1 MPPFR
6 YPLGIM
12 SNPTVTLIHTGGTLG
27 MSPGEDAALAPG
39 PSLDRI
45 LEQVPELRLLA
56 DLRMVV
62 ACNQDSATLE
72 PEHILALARLIRTE
86 AAQSDGIVLIHGT
99 DTMAY
104 TASMLGFLLADLGKP
119 VVLTG
124 SQRPLA
130 YVRSDARG
138 NLVDA
143 VTLAGR
149 GVAEVGI
156 CFGDHWLR
164 GVAADK
170 VSVHRYEAFESPN
183 LPPLAELGLHV
194 QIHPHAGVFARQVPS
209 AVGATIESNLA
220 VYTPFPGMPWRL
232 PEARTRGVLIRAYGA
247 GNLPMGRADLRALFG
262 HCRAEDI
269 PVVIAS
275 QCLSGGVDLG
285 TYELGGMAEDLGG
298 LSGGFHTP
306 WAALAKLALLL
317 GAGGGVA
324 QAREAFRRS
333 WAGEPI

>member
-1 MPPFR
+1 MR
-6 YPLGIM
+6 
-12 SNPTVTLIHTGGTLG
+12 NVTLIHTGGTLG
-27 MSPGEDAALAPG
+27 MGPGEGDALAPG

-45 LEQVPELRLLA
+45 LEQVPELRELA

-72 PEHILALARLIRTE
+72 PEHLLTLARLIRDE
-86 AAQSDGIVLIHGT
+86 AATSDGIVLIHGT

-104 TASMLGFLLADLGKP
+104 TASVLGFLLADLGKP
-119 VVLTG
+119 VVITG

-143 VTLAGR
+143 VTLAAR

-183 LPPLAELGLHV
+183 LPALAELGLHV
-194 QIHPHAGVFARQVPS
+194 QIHPHAGTFPNRVPLDLGAALAS
-209 AVGATIESNLA
+209 ALE
-220 VYTPFPGMPWRL
+220 VYSPFPGMPWRL
-232 PEARTRGVLIRAYGA
+232 PDPGCQGVVLRAYGA
-247 GNLPMGRADLRALFG
+247 GNLPMDRPDLAKLFH
-262 HCRAEDI
+262 HCREREL
-269 PVVIAS
+269 PVVITT

-285 TYELGGMAEDLGG
+285 TYDLGRQAQVLG
-298 LSGGFHTP
+298 AISGGRHTT
-306 WAALAKLALLL
+306 WAALAKLALAL
-317 GAGGGVA
+317 GAGHGLEDV
-324 QAREAFRRS
+324 RRHFATS

>member
-1 MPPFR
+1 MTPQ
-6 YPLGIM
+6 
-12 SNPTVTLIHTGGTLG
+12 TVTLIHTGGTLG
-27 MSPGEDAALAPG
+27 MGPGEDACLAPG

-45 LEQVPELRLLA
+45 LEQVPELRELA
-56 DLRMVV
+56 ELRMVV
-62 ACNQDSATLE
+62 AFNQDSATLE

-86 AAQSDGIVLIHGT
+86 AASSDGVVLIHGT

-104 TASMLGFLLADLGKP
+104 TASVLGMLLADLGKP
-119 VVLTG
+119 VVITG

-143 VTLAGR
+143 VTLATK

-194 QIHPHAGVFARQVPS
+194 QIHPHAGVFPRQVPPGLGLALAS
-209 AVGATIESNLA
+209 AIE
-220 VYTPFPGMPWRL
+220 VYNPFPGMPWRL
-232 PEARTRGVLIRAYGA
+232 PEPGCRGVLIRAYGA
-247 GNLPMGRADLRALFG
+247 GNLPMARPDLQALLA
-262 HCRAEDI
+262 HCREQRL
-269 PVVIAS
+269 PVVITS
-275 QCLSGGVDLG
+275 QCLSGGVDLA
-285 TYELGGMAEDLGG
+285 TYELGNQAQQLGAI
-298 LSGGFHTP
+298 SGGRHTS
-306 WAALAKLALLL
+306 WAALAKLGLIL
-317 GAGGGVA
+317 GAKGSLEDV
-324 QAREAFRRS
+324 RRAFSTS

>member
-1 MPPFR
+1 M
-6 YPLGIM
+6 G
-12 SNPTVTLIHTGGTLG
+12 
-27 MSPGEDAALAPG
+27 PGADASLAPG

-45 LEQVPELRLLA
+45 LDQVPELRELA

-62 ACNQDSATLE
+62 ALNRDSATME
-72 PEHILALARLIRTE
+72 PGDILGLARLIRAE
-86 AAQSDGIVLIHGT
+86 AATCDGIVLIHGT

-104 TASMLGFLLADLGKP
+104 TASVLGFLLADLGKP

-143 VTLAGR
+143 VTLAAK

-194 QIHPHAGVFARQVPS
+194 QIHPHAGAFLRQVPPGIGPALES
-209 AVGATIESNLA
+209 AIE

-232 PEARTRGVLIRAYGA
+232 PAPDSRGVLIRAYGA
-247 GNLPMGRADLRALFG
+247 GNLPMEREDLGTLLQ
-262 HCRAEDI
+262 HCRVRDL
-269 PVVIAS
+269 PVVVIS
-275 QCLSGGVDLG
+275 QCISGGVDLA
-285 TYELGGMAEDLGG
+285 TYDLGRQALALG
-298 LSGGFHTP
+298 AIAGGRHTP
-306 WAALAKLALLL
+306 WAALAKLSLAL
-317 GAGGGVA
+317 GAGFSTAGIRGAFGV
-324 QAREAFRRS
+324 S
-333 WAGEPI
+333 WAGEPV